1 MSRFKLAKP
10 NMSFYKECFSTSL
23 NVAYYCVSPKIRLT
37 MQIRP
42 SMNFHD
48 DCNIRPTHK
57 ISPVDNGKL

>member
-1 MSRFKLAKP
+1 
-10 NMSFYKECFSTSL
+10 MSFYKECFSTSL

-37 MQIRP
+37 MKIRP

-57 ISPVDNGKL
+57 ISQLIMENYDVIKTLKKW